1 MQNDLSDIRRDNLKL
16 LARRF
21 GSIAELN
28 VKLGRPRL
36 HQYLYSAAAGTKY
49 KNGRRR
55 SLGPAV
61 CLQLEK
67 ALDLPAGWM
76 NEIHAAPPV
85 SAASGPAPSP
95 APAALDL
102 PAVSI
107 ALLDELLDGR
117 GRFTITAE
125 DFGAAFPARR
135 PEDFRG
141 LIVTGDTMAPRFLP
155 GDKLL
160 IDVANRAPAPGFF
173 VVEISG
179 RRILRTIAAALTG
192 ELVLTTEKNPAQC
205 MPLAPGMEIIGR
217 AVYQWRGMRL
227 I

>member
-1 MQNDLSDIRRDNLKL
+1 MQTDLSDIRRDNLKL

-21 GSIAELN
+21 GSIAEIN

-49 KNGRRR
+49 KNGSRR

-76 NEIHAAPPV
+76 NEAHAAAV
-85 SAASGPAPSP
+85 TSGPAPSP
-95 APAALDL
+95 APAAAVLG
-102 PAVSI
+102 AVSI

-141 LIVTGDTMAPRFLP
+141 LIVTGDTMAPRFIP

-160 IDVANRAPAPGFF
+160 IDITDRAPAPGFF

-205 MPLAPGMEIIGR
+205 MPLAPGMEILGR